1 MSYHEEQRRKHN
13 EAPRDRRP
21 SAWSGIEWGLPL
33 GIAGAVLV
41 IGLIF
46 YNVSH
51 QPTTTAGTRRNRAK
65 HAIAE
70 SRESGPAGE
79 DAIGGARSALRVSV
93 LAPDRVEERR
103 DLAA

>member
-13 EAPRDRRP
+13 EAPRDRAPPLR
-21 SAWSGIEWGLPL
+21 SGIEWGLPL

-51 QPTTTAGTRRNRAK
+51 QPTTSAGNTGGTMQSTPAQSPSQNAEKATPPAK
-65 HAIAE
+65 TQ
-70 SRESGPAGE
+70 
-79 DAIGGARSALRVSV
+79 
-93 LAPDRVEERR
+93 
-103 DLAA
+103 

>member
-13 EAPRDRRP
+13 EAPRDRAPPLR
-21 SAWSGIEWGLPL
+21 SGIEWGLPL

-51 QPTTTAGTRRNRAK
+51 QPTTTAGNTGGTVQSTPSPTPGKAAPPAK
-65 HAIAE
+65 TQ
-70 SRESGPAGE
+70 
-79 DAIGGARSALRVSV
+79 
-93 LAPDRVEERR
+93 
-103 DLAA
+103 

>member
-13 EAPRDRRP
+13 EAPRDRLPPLR
-21 SAWSGIEWGLPL
+21 SGIEWGLPL

-51 QPTTTAGTRRNRAK
+51 QPTTTAGNTGGTVQSTPSQNPGKAAPPAK
-65 HAIAE
+65 TQ
-70 SRESGPAGE
+70 
-79 DAIGGARSALRVSV
+79 
-93 LAPDRVEERR
+93 
-103 DLAA
+103 